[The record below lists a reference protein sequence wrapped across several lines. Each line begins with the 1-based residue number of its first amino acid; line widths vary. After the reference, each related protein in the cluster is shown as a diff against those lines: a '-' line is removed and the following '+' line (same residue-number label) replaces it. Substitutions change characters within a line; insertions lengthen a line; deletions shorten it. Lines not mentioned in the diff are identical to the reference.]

1 MKLSQLKDKIS
12 PSEFKKLL
20 NAFKIK
26 EEYLLAVSN
35 IHAYL
40 LEEQSDGSSRIIAQE
55 VGKDSSIPFESFYSV
70 IEDDLELTSRIEE
83 IMDSLE
89 S

>member
-1 MKLSQLKDKIS
+1 MKLSLLKDKIS
-12 PSEFKKLL
+12 PSDFEKLL
-20 NAFKIK
+20 NDFQIK

-35 IHAYL
+35 VRAYL
-40 LEEQSDGSSRIIAQE
+40 LEEQSDGSSRIIVQE
-55 VGKDSSIPFESFYSV
+55 VGKDNSIPFESFYSV